1 MPSTR
6 RGRPPASSSAR
17 NPATMPA
24 WVDPVT
30 EQTTTVS
37 KKTPN
42 SRSCSAT
49 SYAHPAKPRPP
60 SGWSEAPAG
69 MAYGLPPASSTSL
82 SACSQLSLNPMPNPA
97 FTSRTSAPA
106 SRLIRMLPTLS

>member
-6 RGRPPASSSAR
+6 RVRPPASSSAA

-30 EQTTTVS
+30 EHTTTVS

-42 SRSCSAT
+42 SLSCSAT
-49 SYAHPAKPRPP
+49 SYAQPAKPRPP

-69 MAYGLPPASSTSL
+69 IAYGLPPPSSTSR
-82 SACSQLSLNPMPNPA
+82 SASSQLSLKPMPNPA
-97 FTSRTSAPA
+97 RTNRTSAPA